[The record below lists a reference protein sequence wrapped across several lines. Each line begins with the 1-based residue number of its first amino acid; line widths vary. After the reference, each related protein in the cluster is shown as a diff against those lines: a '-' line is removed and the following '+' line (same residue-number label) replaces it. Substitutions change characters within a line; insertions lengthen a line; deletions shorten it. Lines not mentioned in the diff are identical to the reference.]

1 MMIALQNSIK
11 SNETTFEK
19 ILLEYAPLIVAIVGI
34 ITLLFGLYQ
43 YRKSIIQNRSS
54 IFLDMRNRYMGDVE
68 FQNIFNLL
76 ENNSTELTNIPYKI
90 KLRLLGFYE
99 ELAILVNSKLIR
111 KEVAFYMFAYHALRI
126 WDSDNFWILKD
137 ENGEDDGNI
146 DKEAIY
152 WSLFK
157 DFVFQMK
164 AMENKFQFKRNYFKV

>member
-19 ILLEYAPLIVAIVGI
+19 VLLEYAPLIVAIVGI